1 MKISKM
7 LNETFECVKI
17 NGILRNL
24 TNDEMK
30 IYKRVKNEGK
40 LFKADLTEFEANVAT
55 SMVTKG
61 LLRRKKSQQEQ
72 GKHGRIYYIA
82 RGRKGHLS
90 TKEID
95 EVAPPG
101 KEAES
106 WIKKNKKRFKDR
118 YGDGYE
124 KYLYGKAWNNYNG
137 KRKLKESAND
147 DEVKEYEIGIED
159 NRTEKQI
166 KEAYEYTS
174 NLLQIIDG
182 CIADSGENQLTDEYR
197 RNQARRR
204 AYIKILRNFSN
215 EDFWDYDNPI
225 NQTFTID
232 NGDMN
237 INDDILDELKNCIR
251 EDAYDSGEYNQFD
264 EGEFDGD
271 STWESIAD
279 YGVVSLI
286 DEYLDFDDFKNYG
299 DDIVENCNKFDAEVN
314 EAQINYQQWDGSE
327 DNTQQ
332 STAQVPYEQ
341 KRKEIIAAI
350 KQKLEQLY
358 KVGKNINE
366 KINDEESLSRRELS
380 DLEDF
385 CDWASYRNPLS
396 DFDGVLT
403 EDSYTRLKRILAEF
417 ESIWERYKDRAY
429 DTARDSGDFDKY
441 YDSEFNSERTWE
453 EIDEH
458 SYYELADSFSYSS
471 SIWDYITDIR
481 NILSQIITFCD
492 NRLGNNVSTGEEF
505 DESVSY
511 KF

>member
-24 TNDEMK
+24 SNDEMK

-90 TKEID
+90 SKEID

-101 KEAES
+101 RESES

-137 KRKLKESAND
+137 KKKLKESAND

-159 NRTEKQI
+159 NRTEEQI

-174 NLLQIIDG
+174 SLLQNMEEA
-182 CIADSGENQLTDEYR
+182 IAESKESHITDEYD
-197 RNQARRR
+197 RNQARKK
-204 AYIKILRNFSN
+204 AYIKILKIFSN
-215 EDFWDYDNPI
+215 VDFLSYANPI
-225 NQTFTID
+225 NQVFTINNND
-232 NGDMN
+232 LN
-237 INDDILDELKNCIR
+237 INNDILDELENYIR
-251 EDAYDSGEYNQFD
+251 QEAYDSGEYSQYD
-264 EGEFDGD
+264 DGEFDGD
-271 STWESIAD
+271 ATWEAISD
-279 YGVVSLI
+279 YGVVDLI
-286 DEYLDFDDFKNYG
+286 SEYLNFDDFTNYA
-299 DDIVENCNKFDAEVN
+299 DDMINLCDEFDSEVN
-314 EAQINYQQWDGSE
+314 SIQINYQQWDGSE
-327 DNTQQ
+327 DNIQQ
-332 STAQVPYEQ
+332 STEQVPYEQ
-341 KRKEIIAAI
+341 KRNEIIVTI
-350 KQKLEQLY
+350 KQKFEQIY
-358 KVGKNINE
+358 KIKKFLND
-366 KINDEESLSRRELS
+366 KIDDGESPSHRELS
-380 DLEDF
+380 DLENF
-385 CDWASYRNPLS
+385 CNWATWNSPIS

-403 EDSYTRLKRILAEF
+403 EDSYNRLKRILSEF
-417 ESIWERYKDRAY
+417 ESIWERYRDNAY
-429 DTARDSGDFDKY
+429 DTARDSGNFDRY
-441 YDSEFNSERTWE
+441 YENEFNSERTWE

-458 SYYELADSFSYSS
+458 PYYELAYSFSYSS
-471 SIWDYITDIR
+471 TIWKYIDDIR
-481 NILSQIITFCD
+481 NLLSQIITFCD
-492 NRLGNNVSTGEEF
+492 NRIGDSVSTGEEF